1 MRILLL
7 TPGDP
12 FNHRSW
18 SGTLNSI
25 TTTIQKLGHEVLWHG
40 KIPRGSLLL
49 RLKIILYNLFTR
61 EKYRWKHS
69 IEHSKRIGKIISAR
83 IKDMNYD

>member
-25 TTTIQKLGHEVLWHG
+25 TTSIQKLGHEVLWHG
-40 KIPRGSLLL
+40 KIPRASLLL
-49 RLKIILYNLFTR
+49 RLKIILIPSFIWN
-61 EKYRWKHS
+61 
-69 IEHSKRIGKIISAR
+69 
-83 IKDMNYD
+83 

>member
-49 RLKIILYNLFTR
+49 RLKIKKKRNRSLNKENYQLLF
-61 EKYRWKHS
+61 
-69 IEHSKRIGKIISAR
+69 
-83 IKDMNYD
+83 